1 MSLIRDLLSCI
12 CFFVLYFFQSFG
24 ISDEDT
30 GTIQLHNNSFYN
42 FHKVFVQLL
51 SYKMPGWRT
60 MAFFLVFYMI
70 WFDSYWLWN
79 YELDLYIINFVFY
92 HVLHPNLHQG
102 QILNLL
108 PLLKLIY
115 MLYIVDNKGS
125 LNTSANW

>member
-108 PLLKLIY
+108 PVLKFIRK
-115 MLYIVDNKGS
+115 LYSWQQRIS
-125 LNTSANW
+125 EYWC